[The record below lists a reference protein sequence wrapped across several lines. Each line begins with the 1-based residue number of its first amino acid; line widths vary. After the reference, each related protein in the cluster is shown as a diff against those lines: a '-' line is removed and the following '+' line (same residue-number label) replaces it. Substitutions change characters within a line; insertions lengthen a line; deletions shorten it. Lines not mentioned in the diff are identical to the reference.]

1 MPEAVRA
8 EATDLSARDAP
19 EICIVMN
26 AGSGKRRGREQA
38 EEIEQLFERHPQ
50 RIALRLVDK
59 GENIA
64 AEARRAAEEG
74 CGIVVAAGGD
84 GTINA
89 VAGAIAGTG
98 AALGVIPLGTFNYVA
113 RSLGIPLEP
122 EAALDAIVRGSDRPM
137 RLGDVNGRIFLNN
150 ASLGAYAKI
159 LETRETVY
167 RRFGRS
173 QIAAHWSVLTTLA
186 EFRSP
191 LAARVTVDGE
201 VHRVRTPLA
210 FIANNP
216 FQLEE
221 FGFDEAAERVR
232 QGELALFLAPD
243 RTRFQ
248 LIMFALDLALGR
260 LKPHRDFELL
270 FGRDILVETRRPGSL
285 VARDGER
292 ERMPAPFRF
301 KVIEGA
307 LSVRVPP
314 EAE

>member
-1 MPEAVRA
+1 MSAAARA
-8 EATDLSARDAP
+8 EATDLSAPDAP
-19 EICIVMN
+19 DICVIMN
-26 AGSGKRRGREQA
+26 AGSGKRRGKTQA
-38 EEIEQLFERHPQ
+38 DEIEALFDRHPH
-50 RIALRLVDK
+50 RFSLRLVDR
-59 GENIA
+59 GGDLA
-64 AEARRAAEEG
+64 AEARRAAESG
-74 CGIVVAAGGD
+74 CGVVVAAGGD

-89 VAGAIAGTG
+89 VSGAIAGTG
-98 AALGVIPLGTFNYVA
+98 ASLGVIPLGTFNDVA

-122 EAALDAIVRGSDRPM
+122 EAVLDAIVRGRDRPM
-137 RLGDVNGRIFLNN
+137 RLGEVNGRIFLNN

-167 RRFGRS
+167 KRFGRS
-173 QIAAHWSVLTTLA
+173 QLAAHWSVLTTLA

-191 LAARVTVDGE
+191 LAAKVTMDGE

-232 QGELALFLAPD
+232 GGDLALFLAPD
-243 RTRFQ
+243 RQRFQ
-248 LIMFALDLALGR
+248 LILFALDLALGR
-260 LKPHRDFELL
+260 LVPHRDFELL
-270 FGRDILVETRRPGSL
+270 YGRDILVETRRPERL

-292 ERMPAPFRF
+292 ERMRGPFHF
-301 KVIEGA
+301 KVVEGA

-314 EAE
+314 EGR